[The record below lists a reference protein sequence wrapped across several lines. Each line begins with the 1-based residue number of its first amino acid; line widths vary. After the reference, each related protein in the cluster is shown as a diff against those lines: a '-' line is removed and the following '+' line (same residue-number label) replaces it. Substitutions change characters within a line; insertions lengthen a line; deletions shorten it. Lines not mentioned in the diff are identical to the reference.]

1 MSEIRVDISDAIAQ
15 LPVAEYQEKINEIH
29 ARLHSG
35 QNGYTGWVEYPTTV
49 EGNLVWQIMTTA
61 WKIQKQC
68 TAFVVIGVGGSY
80 LGAKACLEL
89 LQSPFYNEFFAKERN
104 LPKIYFAGHHLSS
117 VYYHELFHRLRNEEV
132 AVCVISRSGATL
144 EPMIVFEMF
153 KKFMNE
159 KYGDAARER
168 IYVITGSKGKLR
180 EEANQKGYTTFDVPD
195 DIVGRFSVLTPVG
208 LLPIAVA
215 GIDLEAVLQ
224 GARQA
229 QAACMDTDLNTND
242 CYRYALT
249 RHLLK
254 EQQDKR
260 MEVFEVYDG
269 KLRYF
274 TEWLKQLFGESECQ
288 HGQGLFPVS
297 MQMST
302 DLHSLGQFLQDGRQD
317 FFETAVIIED
327 VTYDIMLPEGITDHA
342 KTLHQMNNM
351 VRESVKEA
359 HLENNTPNIVITL
372 PEISS
377 YSFGKMVYF
386 FEKACAVSCMLSGL
400 DPFVQPGGERYKE
413 KLLGF
418 LKDDTVQSAEVE

>member
-1 MSEIRVDISDAIAQ
+1 MSEIRVNISDAIDQ
-15 LPVAEYQEKINEIH
+15 LPVAEYQDKVNDIH

-35 QNGYTGWVEYPTTV
+35 VTPYTGWVDYPNTV
-49 EGNLVWQIMTTA
+49 EGDLVWQIMTTA

-117 VYYHELFHRLRNEEV
+117 VYYHELFHRLRKEEV
-132 AVCVISRSGATL
+132 AVCVISRSGNTL
-144 EPMIVFEMF
+144 EPMMIFELF
-153 KKFMNE
+153 KKFMYE
-159 KYGDAARER
+159 KYGDVAKER
-168 IYVITGSKGKLR
+168 IYAITGSKGALR
-180 EEANQKGYTTFDVPD
+180 EEAEREGYTTFDVPD
-195 DIVGRFSVLTPVG
+195 DVVGRFSVLTPVG

-229 QAACMDTDLNTND
+229 YVACENPDLHAND

-249 RHLLK
+249 RYLLK
-254 EQQDKR
+254 EKQDKR

-274 TEWLKQLFGESECQ
+274 TEWMKQLFGESECQ
-288 HGQGLFPVS
+288 NGQGVFPVS

-317 FFETAVIIED
+317 FFETAIVIED
-327 VTYDIMLPEGITDHA
+327 VTYDIMLPEGFTNQA
-342 KTLHQMNNM
+342 NTLHQLNQM

-359 HLENNTPNIVITL
+359 HLENGTPNIVITL
-372 PEISS
+372 PEISA

-386 FEKACAVSCMLSGL
+386 FEKACAVSCMLSDL
-400 DPFVQPGGERYKE
+400 DPFVQPGVERYKE
-413 KLLGF
+413 KLHDM
-418 LKDDTVQSAEVE
+418 LKD

>member
-1 MSEIRVDISDAIAQ
+1 MSEIKVDISDAIAQ
-15 LPVAEYQEKINEIH
+15 LPVEQYQEKIDAIH
-29 ARLHSG
+29 EQLHHG
-35 QNGYTGWVEYPTTV
+35 QHSYTGWVEYPTKI
-49 EGNLVWQIMTTA
+49 EGDLVWQIMTTA

-117 VYYHELFHRLRNEEV
+117 VYYHELFHRLRKEEV
-132 AVCVISRSGATL
+132 AVCVISRSGSTL
-144 EPMIVFEMF
+144 EPMVIFEMF
-153 KKFMNE
+153 KKFMYE
-159 KYGDAARER
+159 KYGDGAKER
-168 IYVITGSKGKLR
+168 IYVVTGSEGKLR
-180 EEANQKGYTTFDVPD
+180 KEAEEEGYTTFDVPD
-195 DIVGRFSVLTPVG
+195 DIVGRLSVLTPVG
-208 LLPIAVA
+208 LRPIAVA

-229 QAACMDTDLNTND
+229 QQATMDTDLNHND
-242 CYRYALT
+242 CYRYALA
-249 RHLLK
+249 RYLLK
-254 EQQDKR
+254 TEQDKR

-288 HGQGLFPVS
+288 KGQGIFPVS

-317 FFETAVIIED
+317 FFETAVVIED
-327 VTYDIMLPEGITDHA
+327 VTYDIMLPEDLTAHA
-342 KTLHQMNNM
+342 RTLHQLNQM

-359 HLENNTPNIVITL
+359 HLENHTPNIVIKL
-372 PEISS
+372 PEISA

-386 FEKACAVSCMLSGL
+386 FEKACAVSCMLSDL
-400 DPFVQPGGERYKE
+400 DPFVQPGVERYKE
-413 KLLGF
+413 KLQEL
-418 LKDDTVQSAEVE
+418 LKNDTMQTAEVE

>member
-1 MSEIRVDISDAIAQ
+1 MSEIRVDISDAIER
-15 LPVAEYQEKINEIH
+15 LPVEEYQEKINEIH
-29 ARLHSG
+29 ARLHDG
-35 QNGYTGWVEYPTTV
+35 QNSYNGWVEYPTKI
-49 EGNLVWQIMTTA
+49 EGDLVWQIMTTA

-132 AVCVISRSGATL
+132 AICVISRSGNTL
-144 EPMIVFEMF
+144 EPMVIFEMF
-153 KKFMNE
+153 KKFLRE
-159 KYGDAARER
+159 KYGDAAKER
-168 IYVITGSKGKLR
+168 IYVVTGSKGKLR
-180 EEANQKGYTTFDVPD
+180 REAEAEGYMTFDVPD

-215 GIDLEAVLQ
+215 GIDLETVLQ

-229 QAACMDTDLNTND
+229 QAACMDPDLNRND

-249 RHLLK
+249 RYLLK
-254 EQQDKR
+254 VQKDKR

-288 HGQGLFPVS
+288 NGQGIFPVS

-302 DLHSLGQFLQDGRQD
+302 DLHSMGQFLQDGRQD
-317 FFETAVIIED
+317 FFETAVVIED
-327 VTYDIMLPEGITDHA
+327 VTYDIPLPEGMVSQA
-342 KTLHQMNNM
+342 RTLHQLNRL

-359 HLENNTPNIVITL
+359 HLENGTPNIVITL
-372 PEISS
+372 PEISP

-386 FEKACAVSCMLSGL
+386 FEKACAVSCMLSDL
-400 DPFVQPGGERYKE
+400 DPFIQPGVERYKE
-413 KLLGF
+413 KLQTL
-418 LKDDTVQSAEVE
+418 LTQDTPQA

>member
-1 MSEIRVDISDAIAQ
+1 MAEIKVNISDAIPQ
-15 LPVAEYQEKINEIH
+15 LPVADYQEKVNDIH
-29 ARLHSG
+29 GRLHSG
-35 QNGYTGWVEYPTTV
+35 ETPFTGWVDYPNTV
-49 EGNLVWQIMTTA
+49 DGDLVWNIMTTA

-104 LPKIYFAGHHLSS
+104 LPKVYFAGHHLSS
-117 VYYHELFHRLRNEEV
+117 VYYHELFHRLRKEEV

-144 EPMIVFEMF
+144 EPMVIFEMF
-153 KKFMNE
+153 KNFMYE
-159 KYGDAARER
+159 KYGDAAKER
-168 IYVITGSKGKLR
+168 IYAITGSKGQLR
-180 EEANQKGYTTFDVPD
+180 EEAEKEGYTTFDIPD
-195 DIVGRFSVLTPVG
+195 DVVGRFSVLTPVG

-229 QAACMDTDLNTND
+229 HAACINPDLNVND

-254 EQQDKR
+254 VEQDKR

-274 TEWLKQLFGESECQ
+274 TEWMKQLFGESECQ
-288 HGQGLFPVS
+288 NGQGLFPVS

-302 DLHSLGQFLQDGRQD
+302 DLHSLGQFLQEGRQD

-327 VTYDIMLPEGITDHA
+327 VTYDIMLPEGLTEEA
-342 KTLHQMNNM
+342 TTLHRLNQM

-359 HLENNTPNIVITL
+359 HLENGTPNIVITL
-372 PEISS
+372 PEISA

-386 FEKACAVSCMLSGL
+386 FEKACAVSCMLSDL
-400 DPFVQPGGERYKE
+400 DPFVQPGVESYKQ
-413 KLLGF
+413 KLRTM
-418 LKDDTVQSAEVE
+418 LKQDSAK